1 MHMISNH
8 ECTFPT
14 NENSSVTHYIAN
26 ITESDFL
33 TTEKTVFKNL
43 TEKARNITRQ
53 ADEQLKQILR
63 VRGMDASKYLYIRN
77 RTADLEQAVKNRM
90 AIEIGSYLYFPG
102 GHWVPLNC
110 KAKWKVSL
118 IIPYRN
124 RSYNLNILLRNLI
137 PFLQSQEL
145 EFGIF
150 IAEQGSSEVMNRGL
164 MKNIGYQ
171 MAKLSGTIWDCYV
184 FHDVDYVPIN
194 STNYYGCDDYPKHY
208 ATKLE
213 EFKYDNPYMKDFG
226 GVVGLTGLQ
235 MDKINGYSNMY
246 WGWGG
251 EDTDLYKRVTFSK
264 FKVTKATD
272 GYYRDLPHQKKTE
285 REECKQRLP
294 FVQLL
299 LVHAYYEIG
308 ASIKQVALA
317 YILMSNKRKRAY
329 REAIQELRDALP
341 GPAAVE
347 EIMVD
352 FEAAL
357 WKVLPRIFPQVITKI
372 HHRRGDKNPSA
383 EDHDSAIPPYQR
395 SGANIPTAST
405 AEKCATTR

>member
-1 MHMISNH
+1 MNTKLFRLFIALSVVVVVALYYSMMSSDYDDVNVHIEETPLVVLNDSELRRLKEERALPQNVIPNLHSLLRIKFVHMVSSQ

-14 NENSSVTHYIAN
+14 NKSSSATHYIAN

-43 TEKARNITRQ
+43 AEKARHATRL
-53 ADEQLKQILR
+53 ADEQLKEILK
-63 VRGMDASKYLYIRN
+63 VHGMDANKYLYNRN
-77 RTADLEQAVKNRM
+77 RIMDLEQAVKNGM
-90 AIEIGSYLYFPG
+90 GIKIGSYLYFPG

-110 KAKWKVSL
+110 KAKWKVAL

-137 PFLQSQEL
+137 PFLRSQDL
-145 EFGIF
+145 EFQIF
-150 IAEQGSSEVMNRGL
+150 VAEQGFSEIMNRGL

-213 EFKYDNPYMKDFG
+213 EFNYSNPYMQDFG
-226 GVVGLTGLQ
+226 GVVGLTGVQ

-251 EDTDLYKRVTFSK
+251 EDDDLYNRVKFSRL
-264 FKVTKATD
+264 KVTKAKD
-272 GYYRDLPHQKKTE
+272 GYYRDLPHQKKT
-285 REECKQRLP
+285 
-294 FVQLL
+294 
-299 LVHAYYEIG
+299 
-308 ASIKQVALA
+308 
-317 YILMSNKRKRAY
+317 
-329 REAIQELRDALP
+329 
-341 GPAAVE
+341 
-347 EIMVD
+347 
-352 FEAAL
+352 
-357 WKVLPRIFPQVITKI
+357 IT
-372 HHRRGDKNPSA
+372 
-383 EDHDSAIPPYQR
+383 
-395 SGANIPTAST
+395 
-405 AEKCATTR
+405 EKCEKRNLSCIPATIRD